1 MPSTGRS
8 IACALLAV
16 CVLSAPAAAR
26 EDPAE
31 PSGQRREATFRGL
44 SLTAAL
50 QFLQA
55 RGLPVFFSTNVVRD
69 SMRVETEPRSGSP
82 REVLDEILRPHGLR
96 AEELA
101 GRLVVVAG
109 PPVRHALRGRVLV
122 RGETQPLAGARVV
135 IAGTPAEATTA
146 ADGSFV
152 IPDLEPGIYTVEA
165 HRSGF
170 VSGHWSGVEIG
181 AEHDRRMTIELA
193 PVPVVQDEIVVTP
206 DAAATRPEGMMG
218 TLSIGAAEAAVWPHL
233 GNDAFHAVTL
243 LPGTASA
250 EDSSRFHI
258 RGGRDD
264 EVLVVLD
271 GLELLAPYHL
281 QEFDSALSI
290 VAPALLERVELST
303 GGYPAEYGDR
313 MSGVVDMTTLTPPR
327 ARRFELGLGLLY
339 GEASASGSLPGD
351 RGRWYGA
358 ARAGNYHLALEVSG
372 RDERP
377 RYWDTFGKLELALRP
392 GQSLQLNTLMAEDD
406 FSLDA
411 EDDFGFAVPES
422 RGERYGSRWENRYLW
437 LTHGAVVGRDLFV
450 ETIASAGRI
459 DRNRSGSAAGS
470 GEAGFEVRDFR
481 LLDVA
486 GIKHVW
492 RSQSGARRSF
502 EGGVELRRLH
512 SNIDYRSD
520 RALAGPLA
528 PLLPQPAAGATQF
541 RGILDYQQ
549 AGAFLSARLRPW
561 TALTADLGARYD
573 HNSATDESHF
583 SPRLN
588 LAWKPRENSVFRF
601 AWGWFYQSQRPNELQ
616 VEDGETE
623 LAPAEWAEHGILG
636 FEHRLASGASL
647 RVEAYR
653 RRLSRSR
660 VRFEN
665 LYDPIVLF
673 PELSGDRVRIA
684 PDGGRAAGIEVLFR
698 SAERGPLSWW
708 LTYTFSS
715 VEDYIGGRSVPRAV
729 DQPHAVRADLNYR
742 LESGWNFNA
751 AWLYHTG
758 WPTTSMAGRAVVG
771 AGGAVSIEPVLGP
784 FNGDRLADYHRLDL
798 RVSRGWKLSLGQID
812 AYLDLQNLYDRN
824 NVRGFDDFAFD
835 LAPDG
840 GVRVH
845 AEEVSWGGFLPS
857 FGVRWQF

>member
-1 MPSTGRS
+1 
-8 IACALLAV
+8 
-16 CVLSAPAAAR
+16 
-26 EDPAE
+26 
-31 PSGQRREATFRGL
+31 
-44 SLTAAL
+44 
-50 QFLQA
+50 
-55 RGLPVFFSTNVVRD
+55 
-69 SMRVETEPRSGSP
+69 MRVETEPRGGSP

-96 AEELA
+96 AEEVLG

-109 PPVRHALRGRVLV
+109 SPVRRALRGRVLA
-122 RGETQPLAGARVV
+122 RGEARPLGGVKVV

-146 ADGSFV
+146 ADGSFA
-152 IPDLEPGIYTVEA
+152 IPDLEAGVYTVEA

-170 VSGHWSGVEIG
+170 VSGRWSGVEIG
-181 AEHDRRMTIELA
+181 AEHDRRMTIELG
-193 PVPVVQDEIVVTP
+193 PVPIIQDEIVVTP
-206 DAAATRPEGMMG
+206 GATAAWPEGPIG
-218 TLSIGAAEAAVWPHL
+218 TLSIGAADAAVWPHL
-233 GNDAFHAVTL
+233 GDDAFHAVSL
-243 LPGTASA
+243 LPGTASSEA
-250 EDSSRFHI
+250 SSRFHI

-290 VAPALLERVELST
+290 VAPASLERVELST

-327 ARRFELGLGLLY
+327 SRRFELGLGLLY
-339 GEASASGSLPGD
+339 GEASASGAFPGD

-358 ARAGNYHLALEVSG
+358 ARSGNYHLALEVNG
-372 RDERP
+372 RDEKP
-377 RYWDTFGKLELALRP
+377 RYWDTFGKLDLSLLP
-392 GQSLQLNTLMAEDD
+392 GQTLQLNALAAEDD
-406 FSLDA
+406 FSLSA
-411 EDDFGFAVPES
+411 EEEFGLEGSGPG
-422 RGERYGSRWENRYLW
+422 GERYRSQWGNRYLW
-437 LTHGAVVGRDLFV
+437 LTHGAVVEPDLLV

-459 DRNRSGSAAGS
+459 DRNRSGSTAG
-470 GEAGFEVRDFR
+470 GEPGFEVSDFR

-492 RSQSGARRSF
+492 RLLSDERRSY

-520 RALAGPLA
+520 RALGGPLA
-528 PLLPQPAAGATQF
+528 PLRPQPSVDVAQF
-541 RGILDYQQ
+541 REILDYEQ
-549 AGAFLSARLRPW
+549 AGAFFSARLRPW
-561 TALTADLGARYD
+561 AALTADLGARYD
-573 HNSATDESHF
+573 HNSATDESQL
-583 SPRLN
+583 SPRFN
-588 LAWKPRENSVFRF
+588 LAWKPREDSVFRF

-623 LAPAEWAEHGILG
+623 LAGAEWAEHGILG
-636 FEHRLASGASL
+636 FEHRRASGAVL

-653 RRLSRSR
+653 RRLSRTR

-684 PDGGRAAGIEVLFR
+684 PEGGRAAGIEILFR
-698 SAERGPLSWW
+698 SAQRGPLSWW

-715 VEDYIGGRSVPRAV
+715 VKDRLGERMVPRAI

-742 LESGWNFNA
+742 TERGWNFNA

-758 WPTTSMAGRAVVG
+758 WPTTNVTGRAVLG
-771 AGGAVSIEPVLGP
+771 ADGSTSIEPVLGP
-784 FNGDRLADYHRLDL
+784 FNGERLAEYHRLDV
-798 RVSRGWKLSLGQID
+798 RVSRGWKLPLGRLD
-812 AYLDLQNLYDRN
+812 AYVDLQNLYDRN

-835 LAPDG
+835 LTPDG
-840 GVRVH
+840 NVRVH
-845 AEEVSWGGFLPS
+845 SEAVSWGGFLPS
-857 FGVRWQF
+857 FGIRWQF